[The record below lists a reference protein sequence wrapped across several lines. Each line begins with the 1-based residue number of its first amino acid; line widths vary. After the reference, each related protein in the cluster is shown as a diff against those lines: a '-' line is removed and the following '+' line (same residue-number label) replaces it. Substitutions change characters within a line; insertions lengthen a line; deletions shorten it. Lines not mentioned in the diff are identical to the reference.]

1 MSEPVS
7 PPKFLG
13 CQEVHRL
20 MSVSQR
26 TSGKCH
32 RRLSIRFPGREVA
45 IELWWP
51 QEAVCKG
58 AQYGDKKK
66 QARQGGE
73 CGSQQDRFKPQV
85 NAPTK
90 MSEAGVNAKAEMSR
104 PSNTER
110 SGNQGTKC
118 WTELEGVR
126 QG

>member
-1 MSEPVS
+1 
-7 PPKFLG
+7 
-13 CQEVHRL
+13 

-73 CGSQQDRFKPQV
+73 SGSQQDRFKPQV
-85 NAPTK
+85 NPPTK

-110 SGNQGTKC
+110 SGKSGYQVLDRTRGRKA
-118 WTELEGVR
+118 GVEP
-126 QG
+126 QEA